1 MIENVLGLEVN
12 LPRKTIDWTIS
23 NIEEMGIQNI
33 SLKKNMIRKITTE
46 KTNRGW
52 EIKIENEKLY
62 YFALKILDQNKDK
75 RLPIPSG
82 TCSMLIEKL

>member
-1 MIENVLGLEVN
+1 
-12 LPRKTIDWTIS
+12 
-23 NIEEMGIQNI
+23 
-33 SLKKNMIRKITTE
+33 MIRKITTE